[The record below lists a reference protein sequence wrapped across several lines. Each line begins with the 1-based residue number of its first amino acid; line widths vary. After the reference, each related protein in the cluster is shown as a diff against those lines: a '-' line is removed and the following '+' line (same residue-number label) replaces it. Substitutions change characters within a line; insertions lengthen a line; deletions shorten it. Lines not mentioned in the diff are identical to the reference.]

1 MKYHTILEDFNMSV
15 YKCRLH
21 LSTCFITWNTFGS
34 HHVYDEVWNM
44 YTVPNSCARYTDVQ
58 TSSAIQS
65 VIAMFHILLQ
75 YLQSINASSWTL
87 NDKLLMVCRQHLTTK
102 ILCVMAAWGNQ
113 ALQQRALLTTSTVRK
128 RPSGDTDFFSLH
140 AWNQSNQTDYWSK
153 ACSFY

>member
-1 MKYHTILEDFNMSV
+1 MLTTLA

-44 YTVPNSCARYTDVQ
+44 YTVPDYCARYTDVQ

-65 VIAMFHILLQ
+65 VTAMFHILLQ
-75 YLQSINASSWTL
+75 YLQSIKANSWTL

-102 ILCVMAAWGNQ
+102 IQCVMAAWVN
-113 ALQQRALLTTSTVRK
+113 QQRPLLECSTTSTVRK
-128 RPSGDTDFFSLH
+128 RPSGDNDFFTLY